1 MPYIPSVDKDYLYSM
16 VRAQLRCLKDNDSDS
31 SSEVSESSEEDD
43 KKGEKNI
50 QKVNSI
56 RTPRSL
62 VLTKRSRANGQ
73 NDGAAQD

>member
-1 MPYIPSVDKDYLYSM
+1 M
-16 VRAQLRCLKDNDSDS
+16 KDNGSDS

-50 QKVNSI
+50 HKVNSI
-56 RTPRSL
+56 QPPRSL

-73 NDGAAQD
+73 NDDGAAQD

>member
-1 MPYIPSVDKDYLYSM
+1 M
-16 VRAQLRCLKDNDSDS
+16 KDNGSDS

-56 RTPRSL
+56 QPPRSL

-73 NDGAAQD
+73 NDGAAIE